1 MTAIRRAV
9 DLGWQRAAACGL
21 ALAMAW
27 TASNARADGCKPT
40 RAKPQIMLKTMT
52 PCAFD
57 VNSLSFRGEPA
68 QQAMCL
74 LRAMDKSRNLEPELR
89 LLPAFLAARI
99 GRSFDL
105 PTREVLVTY
114 LSKNNLEWDF
124 GAYLWRPL
132 SRARDNDPDAPQAR
146 YFVIH
151 DTSGPNYGARPFPA
165 DIDTRQPVNNLKMFW
180 CSDNWEKAHVVVNR
194 RGEMLLGHELSIPWR
209 ETKFERAVDFNG
221 ALKGLFIHVEM
232 IQPRRRGSKGKDSQA
247 PNPGFTMAQ
256 YDKLALL
263 YTIAS
268 VRRGDWL
275 IPAFHAPIDAEIRGG
290 HDDPMNFS
298 LDTFVH
304 RLERLVAQLN
314 GREEPQVSLNPPK
327 Q

>member
-1 MTAIRRAV
+1 MQAIRPMDHMAR
-9 DLGWQRAAACGL
+9 RAAVWCLLLATMWSADA
-21 ALAMAW
+21 ALAD
-27 TASNARADGCKPT
+27 SCKPS
-40 RAKPQIMLKTMT
+40 RPKPTIMIKAMT

-57 VNSLSFRGEPA
+57 AAALSFAGEPV

-74 LRAMDKSRNLEPELR
+74 LRAMDGSRNLEPELK
-89 LLPAFLAARI
+89 LLPAFLAGHI
-99 GRSFDL
+99 GRSHDL
-105 PTREVLVTY
+105 PTREVLSSY
-114 LSKNNLEWDF
+114 LSKQNLEWDF
-124 GAYLWRPL
+124 AAYLWRPL
-132 SRARDNDPDAPQAR
+132 SRARDNDPEAPQAR

-151 DTSGPNYGARPFPA
+151 DTSGPNYGSRPFPV
-165 DIDTRQPVNNLKMFW
+165 DIDTRQPVNNLRNFW
-180 CSDNWEKAHVVVNR
+180 CSDNWEKAHVIVNR

-209 ETKFERAVDFNG
+209 ETKFERAIDFNG

-232 IQPRRRGSKGKDSQA
+232 IQPRRRGKKANDSQA

-275 IPAFHAPIDAEIRGG
+275 IPAFHAPIDASISRG

-304 RLERLVAQLN
+304 RLERLVAILA
-314 GREEPQVSLNPPK
+314 GRDEPQVSLNPPK
-327 Q
+327 P